1 MNNEGAFFAFI
12 VAMAAKGNAI
22 NPRGILPIL
31 SLSPLGSSRP
41 LLADRG
47 GRTPRALLSRHS
59 VTFGWETPFR
69 SNLKFTLVFAVVVI
83 LSEENTHEP
92 FSALSLPHVEG
103 ERDKADFIPVSD
115 AAAADLSRT

>member
-31 SLSPLGSSRP
+31 SPSPLGSSRP

-59 VTFGWETPFR
+59 VTFGLLGDPISKQSQVHALLR
-69 SNLKFTLVFAVVVI
+69 RRRYLVRKKHTRAI
-83 LSEENTHEP
+83 LCS
-92 FSALSLPHVEG
+92 LSP
-103 ERDKADFIPVSD
+103 SC
-115 AAAADLSRT
+115 

>member
-69 SNLKFTLVFAVVVI
+69 SNLKFTLFFAVVVI

-92 FSALSLPHVEG
+92 FSALSLSLPLMLR
-103 ERDKADFIPVSD
+103 ERE
-115 AAAADLSRT
+115 R